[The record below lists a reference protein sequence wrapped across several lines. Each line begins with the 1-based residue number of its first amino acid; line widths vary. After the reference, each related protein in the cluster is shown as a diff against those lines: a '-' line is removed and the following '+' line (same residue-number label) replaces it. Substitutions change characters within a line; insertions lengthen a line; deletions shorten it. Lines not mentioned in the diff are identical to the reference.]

1 MMIDMS
7 QYGKKLTDNGVHFLA
22 IEGVIGVGKTT
33 LAKII
38 AERWKAMF
46 IEENF
51 AENPFLE
58 KFYQNKEAY
67 AFQTQLFFLLDRHK
81 QLQHSA
87 LQSDLFHDL
96 LVSDYT
102 YEKDQI
108 FAAQNLVENEYAMYD
123 QVSKA
128 LNKGIPH
135 PDLVVYLQAS
145 VPTLLNRIKGR
156 GRAMERTIEGSYLQS
171 LMDRY
176 DRLFW
181 NYPYA
186 PVLIINTDNID
197 FVHNESHLQ
206 LVLDAIA
213 SCPKQSTY
221 FVPEGK

>member
-1 MMIDMS
+1 METENKHL
-7 QYGKKLTDNGVHFLA
+7 GNVLTDNGIHFLA

-38 AERWKAMF
+38 SERWHAMF

-81 QLQHSA
+81 QLQNSA

-102 YEKDQI
+102 YDKDQI
-108 FAAQNLVENEYAMYD
+108 FAAQNLVESEYAMYD

-128 LNKGIPH
+128 LNKGIPR

-145 VPTLLNRIKGR
+145 VPTLLKRIHGR

-176 DRLFW
+176 DQHFW

>member
-1 MMIDMS
+1 M
-7 QYGKKLTDNGVHFLA
+7 LTDKGVHFLA

-33 LAKII
+33 LARII
-38 AERWKAMF
+38 AERWNAMF

-51 AENPFLE
+51 EENPFLE
-58 KFYQNKEAY
+58 KFYQNKQAY
-67 AFQTQLFFLLDRHK
+67 AFQTQLFFLLDRLK

-96 LVSDYT
+96 LVSDFT
-102 YEKDQI
+102 YDKDQI
-108 FAAQNLVENEYAMYD
+108 FAAQNLSESEYAMYD
-123 QVSKA
+123 QVAKA
-128 LNKGIPH
+128 LNHDIPR

-145 VPTLLNRIKGR
+145 VPTLLKRIHGR
-156 GRAMERTIEGSYLQS
+156 GRAMEKTIEGSYLS
-171 LMDRY
+171 GLMDRF
-176 DRLFW
+176 DRHFW

-197 FVHNESHLQ
+197 FVHNENHLQ

-213 SCPKQSTY
+213 SCPKQTTY

>member
-1 MMIDMS
+1 M
-7 QYGKKLTDNGVHFLA
+7 LTEKGVHFLA
-22 IEGVIGVGKTT
+22 IEGVIGVGKSS
-33 LAKII
+33 LAQII
-38 AERWKAMF
+38 AERWKAVL

-81 QLQHSA
+81 QLQNSA

-108 FAAQNLVENEYAMYD
+108 FAAQNLQESEYAMYE
-123 QVSKA
+123 QVA
-128 LNKGIPH
+128 NTLNKGVPH

-145 VPTLLNRIKGR
+145 VPTLLDRIHGR
-156 GRAMERTIEGSYLQS
+156 GRAMEKSIEGSYLKA

-176 DRLFW
+176 DHHFW

-186 PVLIINTDNID
+186 PVLIINTDHID

-213 SCPKQSTY
+213 SCPKQTTY

>member
-1 MMIDMS
+1 MLS
-7 QYGKKLTDNGVHFLA
+7 EKGVHFLA
-22 IEGVIGVGKTT
+22 IEGAIGVGKTS

-38 AERWKAMF
+38 AERWNAMF

-51 AENPFLE
+51 EENPFLE
-58 KFYQNKEAY
+58 KFYQNKQAY
-67 AFQTQLFFLLDRHK
+67 AFQTQLFFLLDRLK

-96 LVSDYT
+96 LVSDFT
-102 YEKDQI
+102 YDKYQI
-108 FAAQNLVENEYAMYD
+108 FAAQNLSESEYAMYD
-123 QVSKA
+123 QVAKA
-128 LNKGIPH
+128 LNHDIPR

-145 VPTLLNRIKGR
+145 VPTLLKRIHGR
-156 GRAMERTIEGSYLQS
+156 GRAMEKTIEGSYLS
-171 LMDRY
+171 GLMDRF
-176 DRLFW
+176 DRHFW

-197 FVHNESHLQ
+197 FVHNENHLQ

-213 SCPKQSTY
+213 SCPKQTTY

>member
-1 MMIDMS
+1 M
-7 QYGKKLTDNGVHFLA
+7 LTEKGVHFLA

-38 AERWKAMF
+38 SERWNAMF

-81 QLQHSA
+81 QLQNSA

-102 YEKDQI
+102 YDKDQI
-108 FAAQNLVENEYAMYD
+108 FAAQNLQESEYAMYE
-123 QVSKA
+123 QVA
-128 LNKGIPH
+128 TTLNKDIPH

-145 VPTLLNRIKGR
+145 VPTLLNRIHGR
-156 GRAMERTIEGSYLQS
+156 GRSMEKSIEGSYLQS

-176 DRLFW
+176 DHHFW
-181 NYPYA
+181 NYPYC
-186 PVLIINTDNID
+186 PVLVINTDNID
-197 FVHNESHLQ
+197 FVHNEDHLK

-213 SCPKQSTY
+213 ACPRQTTY

>member
-1 MMIDMS
+1 M
-7 QYGKKLTDNGVHFLA
+7 LTDKGVHFLA
-22 IEGVIGVGKTT
+22 IEGVIGVGKSS
-33 LAKII
+33 LAQII
-38 AERWKAMF
+38 SERWNALF

-51 AENPFLE
+51 TENPFLE
-58 KFYQNKEAY
+58 KFYQNREAY
-67 AFQTQLFFLLDRHK
+67 AFQTQLFFLLERHK
-81 QLQHSA
+81 QLQNSA

-102 YEKDQI
+102 YDKDRI
-108 FAAQNLVENEYAMYD
+108 FAAQNLLESEFAMYE
-123 QVSKA
+123 QISKA
-128 LNKGIPH
+128 LDKDIPR

-145 VPTLLNRIKGR
+145 VPTLLSRIRGR
-156 GRAMERTIEGSYLQS
+156 GRAMERSIEGSYLQS

-176 DRLFW
+176 DHHFW
-181 NYPYA
+181 NYPHA

-213 SCPKQSTY
+213 SCPSQTTY

>member
-1 MMIDMS
+1 ML
-7 QYGKKLTDNGVHFLA
+7 KEKGVHFLA
-22 IEGVIGVGKTT
+22 IEGAIGVGKTS

-38 AERWKAMF
+38 ADRWGAMF

-58 KFYQNKEAY
+58 KFYQNKDAY
-67 AFQTQLFFLLDRHK
+67 AFQTQLFFLLDRLK
-81 QLQHSA
+81 QLQNSA

-102 YEKDQI
+102 FDKDRI
-108 FAAQNLVENEYAMYD
+108 FAAQNLSESEYAMYD
-123 QVSKA
+123 QVAKA
-128 LNKGIPH
+128 LNHDVPR

-145 VPTLLNRIKGR
+145 VPTLLKRIHGR
-156 GRAMERTIEGSYLQS
+156 GRAMEKTIEGSYLAG
-171 LMDRY
+171 LTDRF
-176 DRLFW
+176 DRHFW

-197 FVHNESHLQ
+197 FVHNEAHLQ

-213 SCPKQSTY
+213 NCPRQLTY